1 MDFINH
7 SKIEKYE
14 NTMEY
19 YLTLKKENKTVLCVL
34 IRQCPMN
41 MLTRKKKGTEHYS
54 TNHLM
59 LPLLALPQ
67 AT

>member
-19 YLTLKKENKTVLCVL
+19 YLTLKKEKKMVLCVL
-34 IRQCPMN
+34 IRHSVQWIC
-41 MLTRKKKGTEHYS
+41 
-54 TNHLM
+54 
-59 LPLLALPQ
+59 
-67 AT
+67 